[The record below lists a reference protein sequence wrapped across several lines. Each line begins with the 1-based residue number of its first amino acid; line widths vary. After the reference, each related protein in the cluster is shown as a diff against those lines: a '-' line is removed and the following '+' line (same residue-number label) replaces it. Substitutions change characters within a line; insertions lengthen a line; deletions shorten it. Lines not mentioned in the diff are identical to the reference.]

1 MTRTDENKKIQTTPQ
16 NSFQRLRQL
25 VLTIFC
31 LGISKQNFY
40 PYFLPA
46 LEVSLFK
53 CFCFTEQWKNRV
65 WGPVSSYVKTEN
77 HSGTRNSR
85 TLRHQQ
91 TPPPRLRYQGL
102 KRIYV
107 EEEKK
112 TKNSKP
118 YVPFA
123 LYPLVL
129 LLARKPSW
137 ENQNTDVSTHNFL
150 SINFIQKFPTLK
162 VYENYY
168 KI

>member
-77 HSGTRNSR
+77 HSGTRNSS

-112 TKNSKP
+112 TKP

-129 LLARKPSW
+129 LLARKHSW